1 MISQKA
7 KKKIKEIK
15 ALKELNQEKIY
26 TKFRT
31 FYKKYKSFPRPI
43 TTMRPNPF
51 KNNKNYKYHL
61 YNNTQYNPLVNM
73 MVTRTDLALSSYQTL
88 TGNNNY
94 ININENKP
102 KTFFGLDGNTPINN
116 NTNYFNSTSPNNDP
130 FLNTFNSTRPEY
142 NSSNLNF
149 LSLTNFNKYTYEDEE
164 MASKALYNQHI
175 KRINAK
181 KKLYDKETK
190 HLVYDKLGIT
200 DTLTDKESKKIY
212 DQFKYDREEKK
223 RNKSAKNY
231 NDILKT
237 AKDYSYKDPYIS
249 YKKMKVNNQLARKIE
264 EIRNEL
270 VCQQYQEQYDSVQ
283 FRRVQ
288 TARMPPIKIVSKKK
302 HIVKEDYT
310 NAHIQRMFDE
320 ANLFDNNNNN
330 NNDNDKLNLFDVYL
344 GGEKLSRDEVLE
356 KTKANIIYKGS
367 NYHPPT
373 RTQFGMTY
381 DLLGRIFIFGGLGG
395 KKLGDLWECSI
406 TNKFTWRKLFSSDD
420 KTDLINEPYPRFG
433 NTIHY
438 YQEKLYNIGGSFID
452 WEINENSEGILCVYD
467 LTYQNWNMFTPI
479 DVIKK
484 REEELKNNKTNSNFN
499 FSILQ
504 SKSDTLTSSEIKSK
518 KEKEENKLKSP
529 ILRRNHT
536 SILVG
541 TNIFLYGG
549 ISIEGKYL
557 NDCWIY
563 NLKNNTWSQLEFIG
577 RMPPNLAYHC
587 SCLALEKEQLENPHL
602 SIYKVPMSQRKTV
615 PLLKCDGIFF
625 FGGMNDNR
633 IPTNLFFVMKIGK
646 KPVEFD
652 IPKTFGKCP
661 EPRISASMNFY
672 PNLDLIV
679 IHGGRNDKINI
690 GFFNDFYV
698 LDLETMNWIQPQFG
712 GEIPFERSEHQSI
725 VIGNRMIIFGGVS
738 SGSLMNFDFEVMNL
752 EFCYP
757 EIQP

>member
-7 KKKIKEIK
+7 KKKIEEIK

-43 TTMRPNPF
+43 TSMRPNPF

-88 TGNNNY
+88 TGNNY
-94 ININENKP
+94 INNNDNKP

-116 NTNYFNSTSPNNDP
+116 NTNFFNSTSPNNDP

-149 LSLTNFNKYTYEDEE
+149 LTLTNFNKYTYEDEE

-302 HIVKEDYT
+302 
-310 NAHIQRMFDE
+310 
-320 ANLFDNNNNN
+320 
-330 NNDNDKLNLFDVYL
+330 
-344 GGEKLSRDEVLE
+344 
-356 KTKANIIYKGS
+356 
-367 NYHPPT
+367 
-373 RTQFGMTY
+373 TY
-381 DLLGRIFIFGGLGG
+381 
-395 KKLGDLWECSI
+395 C
-406 TNKFTWRKLFSSDD
+406 
-420 KTDLINEPYPRFG
+420 
-433 NTIHY
+433 
-438 YQEKLYNIGGSFID
+438 
-452 WEINENSEGILCVYD
+452 
-467 LTYQNWNMFTPI
+467 
-479 DVIKK
+479 
-484 REEELKNNKTNSNFN
+484 
-499 FSILQ
+499 
-504 SKSDTLTSSEIKSK
+504 
-518 KEKEENKLKSP
+518 
-529 ILRRNHT
+529 
-536 SILVG
+536 
-541 TNIFLYGG
+541 
-549 ISIEGKYL
+549 
-557 NDCWIY
+557 
-563 NLKNNTWSQLEFIG
+563 
-577 RMPPNLAYHC
+577 
-587 SCLALEKEQLENPHL
+587 
-602 SIYKVPMSQRKTV
+602 
-615 PLLKCDGIFF
+615 
-625 FGGMNDNR
+625 
-633 IPTNLFFVMKIGK
+633 
-646 KPVEFD
+646 
-652 IPKTFGKCP
+652 
-661 EPRISASMNFY
+661 
-672 PNLDLIV
+672 
-679 IHGGRNDKINI
+679 
-690 GFFNDFYV
+690 
-698 LDLETMNWIQPQFG
+698 
-712 GEIPFERSEHQSI
+712 
-725 VIGNRMIIFGGVS
+725 
-738 SGSLMNFDFEVMNL
+738 
-752 EFCYP
+752 
-757 EIQP
+757 